1 MLLLSDPR
9 LLKIPVVDTG
19 EPLVDLADVPDLTI
33 DDRKADPEGAWR
45 RVRQG
50 VAERLLT
57 ARRALPDG
65 FDLLFIEGYRPMGLQ
80 ESYFT
85 EHLEHLMAA
94 DPTLDAQ
101 AAHIQA
107 SQYISPVEV
116 APHPCGAAVDLTLTE
131 NGLEVDM
138 GTPVNQSPEDNAG
151 ACYMAAENISP
162 GARRSRQILADA
174 MHTAGF
180 VNYEP
185 EWWHWSYGDRIWAAR
200 AVSPSALYAP
210 L

>member
-9 LLKIPVVDTG
+9 LLKILVVDTG

-65 FDLLFIEGYRPMGLQ
+65 FDLLFIEGYRPMRLQ

-107 SQYISPVEV
+107 SQYISPVGV

-138 GTPVNQSPEDNAG
+138 GTPVNQSPEDSAG

-162 GARRSRQILADA
+162 GARRSRQILAEA